1 MYHINIEAK
10 RNNSLLSVPAE
21 TISLYLCIIMS
32 FFEKWDVVSYLKL
45 WTLFRSSRCTR
56 ISNPYFLIAS
66 CRFWSPCFGPLNLSE
81 LIFFC
86 HFSVSFRGVCEALS
100 SETDDLELLNTHRTW
115 YWSISWDFS
124 RCGWR
129 SRLLANSSFGID
141 LEQSSHRKKEKKHKG
156 CYCWQVQRAL
166 VFPVLLFLAVLFNK
180 TQIRFEMHF
189 TEP

>member
-56 ISNPYFLIAS
+56 IFNRLVSLLI
-66 CRFWSPCFGPLNLSE
+66 PCFGPLNLSE

-86 HFSVSFRGVCEALS
+86 HYSVSFTGVCEALS
-100 SETDDLELLNTHRTW
+100 SETDDLELRNTHRTR
-115 YWSISWDFS
+115 YWSILWDFS
-124 RCGWR
+124 RCGWS
-129 SRLLANSSFGID
+129 SRLSANSWFWIY
-141 LEQSSHRKKEKKHKG
+141 LEQSSHRKKE
-156 CYCWQVQRAL
+156 L
-166 VFPVLLFLAVLFNK
+166 
-180 TQIRFEMHF
+180 
-189 TEP
+189 